1 MASQSRRLG
10 VAGISQ
16 MLRDPGILEPRKLC
30 EPDLHVFAKLF
41 EIAWKGVLKPRHF
54 LGVR

>member
-1 MASQSRRLG
+1 MT
-10 VAGISQ
+10 
-16 MLRDPGILEPRKLC
+16 PPWILEPSATGLC

-41 EIAWKGVLKPRHF
+41 EIAWKGVSKPRHF